1 MSVEELS
8 QLSLFD
14 TMVTTRA
21 GAARARTAPVQGARS
36 ESFSTT
42 ASMSPPSSASLS
54 PTPSLIE
61 STFGLKYNVGAFD
74 TEVRRRAK
82 RGLMD
87 ENEIKVK
94 YCMVSGDASPQYVFS
109 MGDEIHLIIG
119 GRYEVPRCTCG
130 ANEGDNACKVSTC
143 SELSE

>member
-1 MSVEELS
+1 
-8 QLSLFD
+8 
-14 TMVTTRA
+14 
-21 GAARARTAPVQGARS
+21 
-36 ESFSTT
+36 
-42 ASMSPPSSASLS
+42 
-54 PTPSLIE
+54 
-61 STFGLKYNVGAFD
+61 
-74 TEVRRRAK
+74 
-82 RGLMD
+82 MD

-143 SELSE
+143 SGLSE